1 MKEKDCPT
9 IVFVAS
15 RLQERNF
22 SAISREVQTLFAKE
36 VFNFTESAYKEFEL
50 FGNANGY
57 WSCRESEPWF
67 FESMATIAKFL
78 PVLLDNDDL
87 REFFGHMYQKGVRFE
102 GMVPVLEACG
112 LTKQFL
118 GSFAHLF
125 IRDEKMRDW
134 IVANWNFVM
143 PNMQQVKKELRRKKI
158 TDIRFDILYG
168 SRRQALMIAVVAFV
182 LGVIIGVFGLVMII
196 S

>member
-15 RLQERNF
+15 RLQEQNF
-22 SAISREVQTLFAKE
+22 SAISKDVQILFAKE
-36 VFNFTESAYKEFEL
+36 VFNFTENAYKEFEL

-78 PVLLDNDDL
+78 PILLNNDDL

-125 IRDEKMRDW
+125 IRDEEMRNW
-134 IVANWNFVM
+134 ILANWQHVM
-143 PNMQQVKKELRRKKI
+143 PNMPRVKKELRRKKI
-158 TDIRFDILYG
+158 TDIRFDILFN
-168 SRRQALMIAVVAFV
+168 SKKVIWQTAAAALI
-182 LGVIIGVFGLVMII
+182 LGILIGVFGLIMFVA
-196 S
+196 